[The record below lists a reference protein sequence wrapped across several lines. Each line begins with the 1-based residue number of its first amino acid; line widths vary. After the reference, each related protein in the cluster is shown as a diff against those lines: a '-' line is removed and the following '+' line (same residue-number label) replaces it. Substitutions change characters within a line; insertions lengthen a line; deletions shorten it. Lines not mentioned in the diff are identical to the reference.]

1 MDLEG
6 RICGSEPID
15 LPVLD
20 PAYKADPHRLY
31 ARLREEG
38 RSVVRIRLPTGV
50 EGWLVTGFDA
60 ARAVLCDARMSKRA
74 PAPPTTPTH
83 SLFSHLLTL
92 DPPEHTRLRS
102 IVAREFSARRI
113 ATLRPRIVEFAE
125 SLLGQAAACDPVE
138 LMQAYALPLPLR
150 IICGLIGVP
159 VDDEARVLEWSWGL
173 AAADLDDVS
182 QVPAITDQL
191 HDYLSGLAS
200 AQRDGPDD
208 TVLGALARA
217 ERRGELREPEVAA
230 LAYLLLM
237 AGHETT
243 AHLIGN
249 GVLAL
254 TRDRSQWDRLC
265 RNPGLAPALVEE
277 LLRVESPLEV
287 ATARYATAEITLEGR
302 CIRPG
307 ELVFVSLAAAN
318 RDPGRYASAAEIKPG
333 RESVGSHVAFG
344 HGIHFCAG
352 AALARLEGEIAL
364 STLARRFPRL
374 EIAVPIDALE
384 WMPGLILR
392 GLRSLPVH
400 LDGRRAA

>member
-1 MDLEG
+1 MDSVES
-6 RICGSEPID
+6 ICGKEPIE

-50 EGWLVTGFDA
+50 EGWLVTGFEA
-60 ARAVLCDARMSKRA
+60 ARTVLCDARMSKCS
-74 PAPPTTPTH
+74 PARPTTPAH
-83 SLFSHLLTL
+83 PLFNHLLTL

-102 IVAREFSARRI
+102 IVAREISARRI
-113 ATLRPRIVEFAE
+113 ATLRPRIVELAE
-125 SLLGQAAACDPVE
+125 SLLDQAVACDPVD
-138 LMQAYALPLPLR
+138 LIQAYAQPLPLR

-159 VDDEARVLEWSWGL
+159 DGDEPQILEWSREL

-182 QVPAITDQL
+182 QVPAIAGRL

-200 AQRDGPDD
+200 TQEDSPDY

-217 ERRGELREPEVAA
+217 ERRGDLRESEVAA

-243 AHLIGN
+243 VHLIGN

-254 TRDRSQWDRLC
+254 IRDRSQWTRLC
-265 RNPGLAPALVEE
+265 RHPELAPAFVEE

-287 ATARYATAEITLEGR
+287 ATARYATNEITLEGR

-307 ELVFVSLAAAN
+307 DLVFVSLAAAN
-318 RDPGRYASAAEIKPG
+318 RDPGRYASAAEIDPG
-333 RESVGSHVAFG
+333 RESVGSHLAFG

-352 AALARLEGEIAL
+352 AALARLQGEIAL
-364 STLARRFPRL
+364 STLARRCPHL
-374 EIAVPIDALE
+374 EIATPIEALE

-392 GLRSLPVH
+392 GLRGLPVH
-400 LDGRRAA
+400 LGGGRAA

>member
-1 MDLEG
+1 MDPEG
-6 RICGSEPID
+6 RICGIEPID

-60 ARAVLCDARMSKRA
+60 ARAVLSDARMSKRA
-74 PAPPTTPTH
+74 PTPPTTPTH
-83 SLFSHLLTL
+83 ALFNHLLTL

-102 IVAREFSARRI
+102 IVAREISARRI
-113 ATLRPRIVEFAE
+113 ATLRPRIVELAE
-125 SLLGQAAACDPVE
+125 SLLDLAAACDPVD
-138 LMQAYALPLPLR
+138 LIQAYAQPLPLR

-159 VDDEARVLEWSWGL
+159 VGDETRVLEWSRGL
-173 AAADLDDVS
+173 AEADLDDTS
-182 QVPAITDQL
+182 RVPAIAGQL

-200 AQRDGPDD
+200 AQRDESDD

-217 ERRGELREPEVAA
+217 ERRGELRAPEVAA

-254 TRDRSQWDRLC
+254 TRDRSQWTGLC
-265 RNPGLAPALVEE
+265 RDPALAPALVEE

-287 ATARYATAEITLEGR
+287 ATARYATTEIELDGR
-302 CIRPG
+302 RIQPG
-307 ELVFVSLAAAN
+307 DLVFVSLAAAN
-318 RDPGRYASAAEIKPG
+318 RDPGRYPNAAEIDPG
-333 RESVGSHVAFG
+333 RGSAGSHLAFG

-352 AALARLEGEIAL
+352 AALARLQGEIAL
-364 STLARRFPRL
+364 STLARRCPCL
-374 EIAVPIDALE
+374 EIAVPTEALE
-384 WMPGLILR
+384 WIPGLILR

-400 LDGRRAA
+400 LDGHRAA